1 MESNVNESLYKEIV
15 NDMLEGVMLISM
27 KGRITMLNPAAEKIL
42 GLTRENIGDLYM
54 KIFLEEAQNDAFNEV
69 ILDTIYA
76 KKKVSNM
83 LVDYV
88 LNGETKNLSL
98 TTSYVEDQGNK
109 SVLIVMDDVTQLN
122 ELRDARIALGKIQK
136 LNEEYEK
143 AKNDAIL
150 ANEIKGR
157 FLSGISH
164 EIRTPINAVLGMNEM
179 ILRECEDDQIS

>member
-83 LVDYV
+83 
-88 LNGETKNLSL
+88 
-98 TTSYVEDQGNK
+98 
-109 SVLIVMDDVTQLN
+109 
-122 ELRDARIALGKIQK
+122 
-136 LNEEYEK
+136 
-143 AKNDAIL
+143 
-150 ANEIKGR
+150 
-157 FLSGISH
+157 
-164 EIRTPINAVLGMNEM
+164 
-179 ILRECEDDQIS
+179 